1 MDKFEKENKVDDERK
16 GLKKK
21 HSFLAKL
28 MFRLCT
34 VLIVGASL
42 FFCVRYGL
50 EKFKETVL
58 EKKHAMVERQLL
70 DCAELV
76 TCKMHYSDI
85 ITMKKKG
92 AFGNTK
98 SFAIIRYKGI
108 LRAGL
113 KDVSKIKFYITDEG
127 KKIRIR
133 VPAAELLG
141 NDILYQEIFD
151 EQQSLFKR
159 ITAQE
164 MFSEIENA
172 REEAAMEI
180 IEEGF
185 LDEADSR
192 VDEVLIQMM
201 HNMGFTEIKIE
212 KM

>member
-1 MDKFEKENKVDDERK
+1 MDKIEKENKSDV
-16 GLKKK
+16 GKKK
-21 HSFLAKL
+21 NGKKRSFLASL
-28 MFRLCT
+28 MLRLCT
-34 VLIVGASL
+34 VAVVAAAL
-42 FFCVRYGL
+42 FFGGRYGL

-113 KDVSKIKFYITDEG
+113 KDVSRIKFYITDEG
-127 KKIRIR
+127 KKIKIR

-159 ITAQE
+159 ITTQE
-164 MFSEIENA
+164 IFSEIENA
-172 REEAAMEI
+172 RKEAAMEI

-192 VDEVLIQMM
+192 VDEVLVQMM
-201 HNMGFTEIKIE
+201 HNIGFTEIKIE